1 LDEDID
7 PRIKQM
13 QDAWI
18 NLAVA
23 ADHMAEATVNMK
35 GIINT
40 NTWKRMDNMLGD
52 LQKLEYDTK
61 EWMIRN
67 GIE

>member
-40 NTWKRMDNMLGD
+40 NTWKRMDKMLGD

>member
-1 LDEDID
+1 M
-7 PRIKQM
+7 K
-13 QDAWI
+13 DAWI

-40 NTWKRMDNMLGD
+40 NTWKRMDKMLGD